1 MVGKLH
7 RISELFPVTIED
19 ALRNYKV
26 LTEEEIQPAADFIR
40 ACVRLDPSERLTAEE
55 MLQHPWLSSPV

>member
-7 RISELFPVTIED
+7 RISEFFPVTIEE

-26 LTEEEIQPAADFIR
+26 LTEEEIRPAAEFIR
-40 ACVRLDPSERLTAEE
+40 SCVRLDPSERLTAEE
-55 MLQHPWLSSPV
+55 IVQHPWLSSPI